1 MAKMLYSAQQYV
13 KRLNGFKSYIQKIK
27 PSDDFTIVKERLN
40 ESLNFMWFCL
50 EDMILTCEQGRE
62 TDKCKTHKT
71 LIESFRNT
79 IALANSSE
87 DLITITSLLDLL
99 NPNDMEHMNE
109 FRLNDLAGDLEY
121 ESRTPFTNM
130 PAEYLRIL
138 RNSIINQSINTFFPR
153 CLDGTNAKFFKKDGD
168 VKYGQEDRYITQAR
182 DHLDRVAKG
191 PLKGSTI
198 SNNFFDALFLV
209 PAIGY
214 TEKVDHLGVVK
225 EPKERIEIKNT
236 IKYLRPGGLFL
247 ITIPYTRLLP
257 TLAMYLSK
265 NLSNVQIVRVPN
277 GDSLKRITIIG
288 TKNENN
294 TVSDKEIYE
303 RLRFLDYDKDII
315 SIHDLQENFYS
326 LPTEQLTLEFFRG
339 SQLDITDVLSASADN
354 MLDNFI
360 NAQMDP
366 LVVKDQAPLLPF
378 NIGQVGL
385 VLTSGCLDGVIEEM
399 EGINHVIKGMTTKV
413 ITTNREDVDDN
424 KIKCTETINNQV
436 KINIFTADGKYIQLG

>member
-27 PSDDFTIVKERLN
+27 KSDDFTIVKERLN
-40 ESLNFMWFCL
+40 ESLDLMWFYL
-50 EDMILTCEQGRE
+50 EDMIISCEQGRE
-62 TDKCKTHKT
+62 VDKCKTHQT
-71 LIESFRNT
+71 LIKSFRNT
-79 IALANSSE
+79 IAIAN
-87 DLITITSLLDLL
+87 DLDDLVTVTSLLDLL
-99 NPNDMEHMNE
+99 NPDDMENMNE
-109 FRLNDLAGDLEY
+109 FRLEELASDLEY
-121 ESRTPFTNM
+121 GSRVPFTNM
-130 PAEYLRIL
+130 PANYMQIMRQ
-138 RNSIINQSINTFFPR
+138 SIVNQSINTFFPN
-153 CLDGTNAKFFKKDGD
+153 CFDGTNARFFKTDND
-168 VKYGQEDRYITQAR
+168 TTYGQEERYITQAR
-182 DHLDRVAKG
+182 EHLNRIAKG

-209 PAIGY
+209 PRIGY
-214 TEKVDHLGVVK
+214 AEQKDHMGVVK
-225 EPKERIEIKNT
+225 EPYERIEIKNT

-265 NLSNVQIVRVPN
+265 NLSNVQLVRVPN

-288 TKNENN
+288 TKNANN
-294 TVSDKEIYE
+294 SASDKELYE
-303 RLRFLDYDKDII
+303 RLRFIDYEEDTI
-315 SIHDLQENFYS
+315 SIHDLQQGIYT
-326 LPTEQLTLEFFRG
+326 LPTEELTLEFFRG
-339 SQLDITDVLSASADN
+339 SQLDVTDVLNACSDN
-354 MLDNFI
+354 MIDNFMA
-360 NAQMDP
+360 AQTDP
-366 LVVKDQAPLLPF
+366 LVTKDQAPLLPF

-413 ITTNREDVDDN
+413 ITTNREDMDDN

>member
-27 PSDDFTIVKERLN
+27 KSDDFTIVKDRLN
-40 ESLNFMWFCL
+40 ESLDLMWFYL
-50 EDMILTCEQGRE
+50 EDMILSCEQNRE
-62 TDKCKTHKT
+62 TDKCKTHQT
-71 LIESFRNT
+71 LIKSFRNT
-79 IALANSSE
+79 IAIANNLD
-87 DLITITSLLDLL
+87 DLVTVTSLLDLL
-99 NPNDMEHMNE
+99 NPDDMNNMNE
-109 FRLNDLAGDLEY
+109 FRLEDDASDLEY
-121 ESRTPFTNM
+121 GSRTPFTNM
-130 PAEYLRIL
+130 PASYMQIMRQ
-138 RNSIINQSINTFFPR
+138 SIVNQSINTFFPN
-153 CLDGTNAKFFKKDGD
+153 CFDGTNAKFFKSEGD
-168 VKYGQEDRYITQAR
+168 TTYGQEERYITQAR
-182 DHLDRVAKG
+182 ENLNRIAKG

-209 PAIGY
+209 PRIGY
-214 TEKVDHLGVVK
+214 AEQKDHLGVVK
-225 EPKERIEIKNT
+225 EPYERIEIKNT

-277 GDSLKRITIIG
+277 GDHLKRITIIG
-288 TKNENN
+288 TKNATN
-294 TVSDKEIYE
+294 TVSDKELYE
-303 RLRFLDYDKDII
+303 RLRFIDYDNDTI
-315 SIHDLQENFYS
+315 SIHDLQQGIYS
-326 LPTEQLTLEFFRG
+326 LPTEELTLEFFRG
-339 SQLDITDVLSASADN
+339 SQLDVTDVLNACQDN
-354 MLDNFI
+354 MIDNFMA
-360 NAQMDP
+360 AQTDP

-413 ITTNREDVDDN
+413 ISTNREDIDDN
-424 KIKCTETINNQV
+424 KMRCTETINNQV

>member
-50 EDMILTCEQGRE
+50 EDMISTCEQGRE

-87 DLITITSLLDLL
+87 DLITVTSLLDLL
-99 NPNDMEHMNE
+99 NPDDMEHMNE

-168 VKYGQEDRYITQAR
+168 IKYGQEDRYITQAR
-182 DHLDRVAKG
+182 DNLDRVAKG

-214 TEKVDHLGVVK
+214 TEKIDHLGVVK

-294 TVSDKEIYE
+294 TVSDKELYE
-303 RLRFLDYDKDII
+303 KLRFLDYLNDTI

-326 LPTEQLTLEFFRG
+326 LPTEQLTLEYFRG
-339 SQLDITDVLSASADN
+339 SQLDVADVLSASADN